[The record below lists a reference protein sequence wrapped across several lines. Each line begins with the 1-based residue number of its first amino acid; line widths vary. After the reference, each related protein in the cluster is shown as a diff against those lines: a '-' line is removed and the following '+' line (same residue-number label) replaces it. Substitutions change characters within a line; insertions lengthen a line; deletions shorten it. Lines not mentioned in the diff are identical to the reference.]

1 MIVVVEPAVAYGE
14 TNMYKN
20 NTYRVR
26 EGVVNLTMINPTPIA
41 SVYDIVYS
49 IRSAIAPK
57 DDPVSFVTE
66 GLTPAI
72 KYRHGKV
79 ATLRR
84 PPDPTEQT
92 NNSNQIQLPAVM
104 NSHSH

>member
-66 GLTPAI
+66 GLTQAI
-72 KYRHGKV
+72 KCRHGKV
-79 ATLRR
+79 ATHFTL
-84 PPDPTEQT
+84 
-92 NNSNQIQLPAVM
+92 SNISLLYMVTWSEYFLL
-104 NSHSH
+104 N

>member
-79 ATLRR
+79 ATKAATTRGWGRCLKV
-84 PPDPTEQT
+84 TLQT
-92 NNSNQIQLPAVM
+92 CVPENFR
-104 NSHSH
+104 

>member
-72 KYRHGKV
+72 KCRHGKV
-79 ATLRR
+79 AMQHSAAPRI
-84 PPDPTEQT
+84 PQYKQT
-92 NNSNQIQLPAVM
+92 IIKKSSSQ
-104 NSHSH
+104 